1 MESTKQRGFSML
13 ELMIVLAIGFTV
25 TSIAVITLVPTM
37 RQNDSN
43 NAYDTTLMALRNYQ
57 NLAVTN
63 RIRYIVTFTDQA
75 VPGYCPVA
83 CGVITVQQWNYAVPV
98 SPAPVVINTIYLPQ
112 DV

>member
-43 NAYDTTLMALRNYQ
+43 NAYDTTMTLRNYQ